1 MKYIKKFESFKND
14 KLNKE
19 EQVKEEF
26 VFKMLKN
33 AIKGG
38 IKGLL
43 NQVAPFFKKYI
54 QDMTQD
60 FTDFSKGI
68 TSKSI
73 QVENLKAKVVEVIV
87 KLQNDTKN
95 IINAAKTA
103 EDVKSTFDNFLKA
116 IEAEMAN
123 FEAQMSKFNESA
135 INEGVK
141 DVLIGARVLFG
152 MVGDA
157 IKKQRADFQKR
168 FSAIQDLPKVKAG
181 TIDAVNKTI
190 EDAKKKIN
198 DAKLQELITTFAK
211 TNNIKLQGAGVDKNK
226 ISDEVIKS
234 YGKDYEEL
242 EDLMGMFIRYKRDEY
257 DEKKKP
263 EEQPDAIA
271 SGIIQTIDDDDKNNI
286 TIEILN
292 KKNNKKYTKRP
303 GDIAPKKGT
312 TTEPGEAQKQV
323 KDILGKTKE
332 NPEKMA
338 RYGNILKSMDD
349 DENKIA
355 QVQKALGLD
364 KQDPA
369 KEGGEVKA
377 GGGGGAAPR
386 P

>member
-377 GGGGGAAPR
+377 GGGGGAPR

>member
-1 MKYIKKFESFKND
+1 MKYIRTYESFKND
-14 KLNKE
+14 KFNKE
-19 EQVKEEF
+19 EPVNEEII
-26 VFKMLKN
+26 KMIKN

-43 NQVAPFFKKYI
+43 NQVSPFFKQYI
-54 QDMTQD
+54 QNMTQD

-68 TSKSI
+68 TNKSI
-73 QVENLKAKVVEVIV
+73 KLEDLKGKVIEVIK
-87 KLQNDTKN
+87 KLQVDTEK
-95 IINAAKTA
+95 IINAAKNA
-103 EDVKSTFDNFLKA
+103 EDVKSTFDNFLKS

-123 FEAQMSKFNESA
+123 FEAQMAKLNESA

-157 IKKQRADFQKR
+157 IKNQRAIFQKK

-181 TIDAVNKTI
+181 TIDAV
-190 EDAKKKIN
+190 KKIIAETETKIQ
-198 DAKLQELITTFAK
+198 DAKLQELITTYAK
-211 TNNIKLQGAGVDKNK
+211 TNNVKIEGGDKNK

-271 SGIIQTIDDDDKNNI
+271 SGIIQAIDDDDKNNI
-286 TIEILN
+286 TLKILN
-292 KKNNKKYTKRP
+292 KKNNKVYTKRP

-312 TTEPGEAQKQV
+312 KIETGEAQKQV
-323 KDILGKTKE
+323 KDILGKTKD

-338 RYGNILKSMDD
+338 RYGNILKSMDND
-349 DENKIA
+349 DNKIA

-364 KQDPA
+364 KKDKEDSA
-369 KEGGEVKA
+369 KGGGEVK
-377 GGGGGAAPR
+377 GGGAAPR
-386 P
+386 PPR